1 MRLKAD
7 YAEAHFNLGVAMTL
21 LGKKQQAEQQ
31 QQVLAK
37 LKPELAEK
45 LGQLLKSKP

>member
-1 MRLKAD
+1 
-7 YAEAHFNLGVAMTL
+7 MTL
-21 LGKKQQAEQQ
+21 LEKKQQAEQQ
-31 QQVLAK
+31 QRILTK